1 MDTIKLLIA
10 ASLTLLPVTG
20 ALAADDKAKGADATD
35 AAVDALKANL
45 GSNANLEVQEV
56 RVTEAG
62 VACIEYRVSGSRG
75 HAIVQ
80 NNEVLKS
87 SSDAARFEKA
97 WNEHCLGPR
106 GGMTPIG

>member
-1 MDTIKLLIA
+1 MDTLKRLIA
-10 ASLTLLPVTG
+10 ASVAVLTMT
-20 ALAADDKAKGADATD
+20 ATLAADDKTKGADTTT

-45 GSNANLEVQEV
+45 GSSANLEVQEV
-56 RVTEAG
+56 RVTESG

-75 HAIVQ
+75 HAVVQ